1 MKKIASFGAALLVS
15 CAMAFSMTACTP
27 TANNPLQQ
35 EAQSQAEA
43 ERQTKPDG
51 EIYETVDGAEEKLNM
66 VVTDEPSIMV
76 SVYTINENGTGLKQ
90 NMDAVDVLE
99 GEDLSAEALLDKLV
113 EYGTVEEGVSIDSFE
128 NSNGK
133 LVVKLTDLEK
143 KDDTM
148 VLAAICNTFL
158 QNFEADSMDLY
169 VGGEEIV
176 ADMAFIKNFKEMK

>member
-1 MKKIASFGAALLVS
+1 MKRIASFGAALLVS

-43 ERQTKPDG
+43 ERQTTPDG
-51 EIYETVDGAEEKLNM
+51 EVYETVDGAKEKLNM

-76 SVYTINENGTGLKQ
+76 SVYTINEKGTGLKQ
-90 NMDAVDVLE
+90 NMDAIDILE
-99 GEDLSAEALLDKLV
+99 GEELTADALLEMLIT
-113 EYGTVEEGVSIDSFE
+113 YGTVEEGVSIDSFE
-128 NSNGK
+128 NKNGK
-133 LVVKLTDLEK
+133 LTVKLTDLEK

-158 QNFEADSMDLY
+158 QNFEADTMDLY
-169 VGGEEIV
+169 VKGEEVV
-176 ADMAFIKNFKEMK
+176 ADMEFIKNFKEMK

>member
-43 ERQTKPDG
+43 ERQTNPDG

-90 NMDAVDVLE
+90 NMDAVDVAGRIGISAKRAARFHNDGAGIAVNFSAVSE
-99 GEDLSAEALLDKLV
+99 TIAGVRSRGVVCEDSLD
-113 EYGTVEEGVSIDSFE
+113 
-128 NSNGK
+128 
-133 LVVKLTDLEK
+133 
-143 KDDTM
+143 
-148 VLAAICNTFL
+148 AIR
-158 QNFEADSMDLY
+158 EDYSSR
-169 VGGEEIV
+169 
-176 ADMAFIKNFKEMK
+176 